1 MSRARAC
8 TLTLAAGVTVLAAQ
22 LWAAPAALAAPGDGA
37 PAQGSGVMGLDEWRA
52 QVTDTAGVPIEKY
65 RALPL
70 DHGTMLELDIEHS
83 MKRSALVS
91 ILDLL
96 WGIHYE
102 IVTTVMWLLHTLLS
116 FEWVRWFAAPMESF
130 GAAVGQ
136 MVAQIHWIPLASM
149 ISGLAVG
156 LLFAA
161 RKRGAAWGELALSVT
176 MVIVATNMAL
186 NPVAYVTGD
195 NGVLTKAEE
204 AAGQISVE
212 IAGGADQLET
222 GASASEVMG
231 QTLTADL
238 TDMLLRGPSQAVAF
252 GESLTGECDA
262 VFTQTMSESDP
273 MKVEDKTVMDPVK
286 DCSESAASWS
296 ESISFT
302 RIAPM
307 VMINLGSLAFSAMAF
322 VLGLVLIV
330 AVLMALFYALYQGL
344 AVLVAILP
352 FRSRLGFFNAFIGV
366 LACAVG
372 IVAAIVTVSLCL
384 QLLKALLAATAG
396 LGVTVQM
403 LLMVIVLVVLC
414 FLILR
419 SYGASRA
426 KGRALARWL
435 SGLGLSKQ
443 GGSDKAKALAGAGG
457 AAAVGYKARQWIEQ
471 RRGKT
476 ETEETS
482 RPRVGLRTGGG
493 GPDAAAGQP
502 GAGPRRPGP
511 GPTRPGLPAAPVLR
525 AVGTGAAGVG
535 GPWGAAAGAA
545 AHLAASRL
553 ERGAQRRELAAPR
566 PRTVERFS
574 RIQVDKNGQA
584 VVNPPRR
591 EVVEGIVVPPH
602 QGPRPRQ
609 QSSEATRRMR
619 ERLHQEH
626 P

>member
-1 MSRARAC
+1 MIHAR

-22 LWAAPAALAAPGDGA
+22 LWAAPAALAAPRDGA

-70 DHGTMLELDIEHS
+70 DHGTAIELDIEHS

-116 FEWVRWFAAPMESF
+116 FEWVGWFAAPMESF

-149 ISGLAVG
+149 ISGLAIA

-161 RKRGAAWGELALSVT
+161 RRRGAAWGELALSVT

-212 IAGGADQLET
+212 IAGGADQLDS

-238 TDMLLRGPSQAVAF
+238 TDMLMRGPSQAVAF

-273 MKVEDKTVMDPVK
+273 MKVEEKTVMDPVK

-352 FRSRLGFFNAFIGV
+352 LRSRLGFFNAFIGV

-384 QLLKALLAATAG
+384 QLLKELLAVTAG

-414 FLILR
+414 FLIFR
-419 SYGASRA
+419 SYVASRA

-443 GGSDKAKALAGAGG
+443 GGSNKVKALAGAGG
-457 AAAVGYKARQWIEQ
+457 AAAAGYKARKWIEQ
-471 RRGKT
+471 RRGKA
-476 ETEETS
+476 ETEETG
-482 RPRVGLRTGGG
+482 RPRAGLRTAGG
-493 GPDAAAGQP
+493 GPDAAAQP
-502 GAGPRRPGP
+502 GAGPRRLGP
-511 GPTRPGLPAAPVLR
+511 GPTRPGLPTAPVLR

-553 ERGAQRRELAAPR
+553 ERGAHRRELAAPR
-566 PRTVERFS
+566 PRKVERFS
-574 RIQVDKNGQA
+574 RIQIDKNGQA

-591 EVVEGIVVPPH
+591 EVVEGTVVPPH

-609 QSSEATRRMR
+609 RSSEATRRMR
-619 ERLHQEH
+619 ERLQQGQ

>member
-1 MSRARAC
+1 
-8 TLTLAAGVTVLAAQ
+8 
-22 LWAAPAALAAPGDGA
+22 
-37 PAQGSGVMGLDEWRA
+37 
-52 QVTDTAGVPIEKY
+52 
-65 RALPL
+65 
-70 DHGTMLELDIEHS
+70 ML
-83 MKRSALVS
+83 M
-91 ILDLL
+91 
-96 WGIHYE
+96 
-102 IVTTVMWLLHTLLS
+102 
-116 FEWVRWFAAPMESF
+116 
-130 GAAVGQ
+130 
-136 MVAQIHWIPLASM
+136 
-149 ISGLAVG
+149 
-156 LLFAA
+156 
-161 RKRGAAWGELALSVT
+161 
-176 MVIVATNMAL
+176 
-186 NPVAYVTGD
+186 
-195 NGVLTKAEE
+195 
-204 AAGQISVE
+204 
-212 IAGGADQLET
+212 
-222 GASASEVMG
+222 
-231 QTLTADL
+231 
-238 TDMLLRGPSQAVAF
+238 RGPSQAVAF

-273 MKVEDKTVMDPVK
+273 MKVEEKTVMDPVK

-352 FRSRLGFFNAFIGV
+352 LRSRLGFFNAFIGV

-384 QLLKALLAATAG
+384 QLLKELLAVTAG

-414 FLILR
+414 FLIFR
-419 SYGASRA
+419 SYVASRA

-443 GGSDKAKALAGAGG
+443 GGSNKVKALAGAGG
-457 AAAVGYKARQWIEQ
+457 AAAAGYKARKWIEQ

-476 ETEETS
+476 ETEETG
-482 RPRVGLRTGGG
+482 RPRVGLRTAGG
-493 GPDAAAGQP
+493 GPDAAAQP
-502 GAGPRRPGP
+502 GAGPRRLGP
-511 GPTRPGLPAAPVLR
+511 GPTRPGLPTAPVLR

-553 ERGAQRRELAAPR
+553 ERGAHRRELAAPR
-566 PRTVERFS
+566 PRKVERFS
-574 RIQVDKNGQA
+574 RIQIDKNGQA
-584 VVNPPRR
+584 VVSPPRR
-591 EVVEGIVVPPH
+591 EVVEGTVVPPH

-609 QSSEATRRMR
+609 RSSEATRRMR
-619 ERLHQEH
+619 ERLQQEQ